1 MVHPPASAAFL
12 RFPAV
17 IERTG
22 LSRSTIYLR
31 VNNGTFPAPLKIGV
45 RAIAWLEAE
54 IDAWLAA
61 TVKAARPAGKRA
73 VAARGAAL
81 RPAVAQE

>member
-1 MVHPPASAAFL
+1 MAHSPASAAFL
-12 RFPAV
+12 RLSEV
-17 IERTG
+17 IRRTG

-31 VNNGTFPAPLKIGV
+31 ANKGTFPAPLKIGV

-54 IDAWLAA
+54 IDAWLSA

-73 VAARGAAL
+73 VSARGAAL
-81 RPAVAQE
+81 RPAVVVE